1 MPESANR
8 LALLIGA
15 PWRGEAAMHGDVQA
29 FYDALTARGMSS
41 DDLLVL
47 EGRLDRELVLA
58 FLASAK
64 SRVSDW
70 DRGDLFFYYS
80 GHGAYAPM
88 DATDAATADPAFVFG
103 PDDLDDPSRWVFWRE
118 LFGAL
123 ALPAGVRLALLP
135 DC

>member
-15 PWRGEAAMHGDVQA
+15 PWRGDAAMHGDVQA
-29 FYDALTARGMSS
+29 FYDALTARGVPS

-47 EGRLDRELVLA
+47 EGRLDRGLVLG
-58 FLASAK
+58 FLAAAQ
-64 SRVSDW
+64 SRVSAW
-70 DRGDLFFYYS
+70 DRGDVFLYTS

-88 DATDAATADPAFVFG
+88 DAIDADTVEPALVFG
-103 PDDLDDPSRWVFWRE
+103 QGDLDDPSRWVFWRE
-118 LFGAL
+118 VFGAL
-123 ALPAGVRLALLP
+123 ALPPAVRLALLP

>member
-29 FYDALTARGMSS
+29 FYDVLTARGMSS

-47 EGRLDRELVLA
+47 EGRLDRELVLS
-58 FLASAK
+58 FLASVQ
-64 SRVSDW
+64 SRVSAW
-70 DRGDLFFYYS
+70 DRGDVLLYTS
-80 GHGAYAPM
+80 GHGAYAPL
-88 DATDAATADPAFVFG
+88 DAVDANTVDPALVFG

-118 LFGAL
+118 VFVAL
-123 ALPAGVRLALLP
+123 ALPVDVRLALLP

>member
-58 FLASAK
+58 FLASANPEFPTGIAAIF
-64 SRVSDW
+64 SFTTAVT
-70 DRGDLFFYYS
+70 
-80 GHGAYAPM
+80 APM
-88 DATDAATADPAFVFG
+88 PRWTRPM
-103 PDDLDDPSRWVFWRE
+103 PPRLSRRSFSARMT
-118 LFGAL
+118 
-123 ALPAGVRLALLP
+123 
-135 DC
+135 

>member
-15 PWRGEAAMHGDVQA
+15 PHRGEAAMHGDVQA
-29 FYDALTARGMSS
+29 FYDALIARGLSS

-47 EGRLDRELVLA
+47 EGRLDRELVLS
-58 FLASAK
+58 FLASVR
-64 SRVSDW
+64 SRVSAW
-70 DRGDLFFYYS
+70 DRGDVLLYYS

-88 DATDAATADPAFVFG
+88 DAIDANTVDPALVFG
-103 PDDLDDPSRWVFWRE
+103 QGDLDDPSRWVFWRE
-118 LFGAL
+118 VFGAL
-123 ALPAGVRLALLP
+123 ALPVEVRLALLP